1 MIWIGWS
8 TFSHVNGQE
17 LFLFLTHDQVMK
29 KKSPLRIA
37 PFLLL
42 SLFLLLLLLGINV
55 EEPERVLEQAKTIC
69 LACIGIG

>member
-1 MIWIGWS
+1 MIWIDWLV
-8 TFSHVNGQE
+8 FSLANADQR
-17 LFLFLTHDQVMK
+17 FLFQNNDEVMK

-42 SLFLLLLLLGINV
+42 SLFLLLLVVGINV
-55 EEPERVLEQAKTIC
+55 GEPERVLEQAKTIC